1 MVICYRAQVR
11 IRCRCTRQWH
21 EPELARR
28 DFEAMIATG
37 GSDYP
42 TLEAAAHAIGYDG
55 TLAGTYLETPG
66 AS

>member
-1 MVICYRAQVR
+1 MRSR
-11 IRCRCTRQWH
+11 SRSPT
-21 EPELARR
+21 ESL
-28 DFEAMIATG
+28 
-37 GSDYP
+37 SDYP